1 MFNGL
6 RIGSTG
12 MKSSQHVMDNVAD
25 QIANS
30 ATDGYKKKQV
40 NFSEL
45 LMNQIGRNQ
54 VQLSADAEGSGI
66 SAGSKAIFSKTDFS
80 QGTVTPSAGSF
91 HLAVEG
97 RGFFGVVSPEG
108 DLMLTR
114 NGAFHQNADH
124 SVTDDSGN
132 LLSMEI
138 TVPLTQWPEGTAVRI
153 SEEGVAT
160 ARNAQGETVELG
172 RVILY
177 LPENSDELVS
187 IGEGRYVQPDN
198 LALYSS
204 ADNPERGFGDLRQ
217 NALEHSNVDTI
228 QSMTDMIVT
237 QRAYQMNAKSV
248 TTADDMLQVIN
259 TIL

>member
-1 MFNGL
+1 
-6 RIGSTG
+6 
-12 MKSSQHVMDNVAD
+12 MKTSQHIMDNVAD

-45 LMNQIGRNQ
+45 LRNEIGRNQ
-54 VQLSADAEGSGI
+54 VEITENGAGSSIGI
-66 SAGSKAIFSKTDFS
+66 GSKAIFSKTDFR
-80 QGTVTPSAGSF
+80 QGMVTPSAGSL

-97 RGFFGVVSPEG
+97 RGFFGVFSKEG

-114 NGAFHQNADH
+114 NGAFHQNADG
-124 SVTDDSGN
+124 SVTDDAGN
-132 LLSMEI
+132 LLSMELS
-138 TVPLTQWPEGTAVRI
+138 VPLEDWPESSAVRI

-160 ARNAQGETVELG
+160 ARNAQGGTVELG

-177 LPENSDELVS
+177 VPGNSDELVS
-187 IGEGRYVQPDN
+187 IGEGRYLQPDN
-198 LALYSS
+198 LALYNS
-204 ADNPERGFGDLRQ
+204 ADNPERGFGGIRQ

-237 QRAYQMNAKSV
+237 QRSYQMNAKSV
-248 TTADDMLQVIN
+248 TTADDMLEVIN
-259 TIL
+259 TII

>member
-30 ATDGYKKKQV
+30 STDGYKKKQV

-45 LMNQIGRNQ
+45 LRNEIGRNQ
-54 VQLSADAEGSGI
+54 VEITENGAGSSI
-66 SAGSKAIFSKTDFS
+66 SAGSKVIFSKTDFS
-80 QGTVTPSAGSF
+80 QGTVIPSAGSL
-91 HLAVEG
+91 HLAIEG
-97 RGFFGVVSPEG
+97 RGFFGVVTSEG
-108 DLMLTR
+108 NLMLTR

-124 SVTDDSGN
+124 SITDDQGN
-132 LLSMEI
+132 LLGMEL
-138 TVPLTQWPEGTAVRI
+138 TVPLEQWPESAAVRI
-153 SEEGVAT
+153 SQEGVAT
-160 ARNAQGETVELG
+160 TRNAGGETVELG

-177 LPENSDELVS
+177 LPGNSDELVS

-198 LALYSS
+198 LALYNS
-204 ADNPERGFGDLRQ
+204 ADNPERGFGALRQ

-259 TIL
+259 TII